1 MKYLTQFL
9 RILAF
14 TLAGELL
21 QRLVPLPIPASVY
34 GLVLLFGALNTGLVK
49 LEQVKDAGG
58 FLISILPILFVS
70 PAVGILDNWEAIRG
84 ALIPILALTLLST
97 VLTFGIAGRAT
108 QAVGI
113 LDNWEAIRGALIPS
127 LALTLLSTVLTF
139 GIAGRATQAM
149 IGKEEKPNDA
159 SGEH

>member
-84 ALIPILALTLLST
+84 ALIPIL
-97 VLTFGIAGRAT
+97 V
-108 QAVGI
+108 
-113 LDNWEAIRGALIPS
+113 
-127 LALTLLSTVLTF
+127 LTLLSTVLTF

-149 IGKEEKPNDA
+149 MGKEEKSNEA